1 MGGGEGALAIW
12 RMKGKNNT
20 ADKFAVFNAQTCF
33 LIYTDTLSAEKNHAI
48 FCSNS
53 LLYKMAI
60 IITIPGFIKLKQHR
74 GKNFKSKNIMEME
87 VTAFIP

>member
-1 MGGGEGALAIW
+1 MHRPASSF
-12 RMKGKNNT
+12 K
-20 ADKFAVFNAQTCF
+20 
-33 LIYTDTLSAEKNHAI
+33 LIHCQLKKNHAI

>member
-1 MGGGEGALAIW
+1 
-12 RMKGKNNT
+12 
-20 ADKFAVFNAQTCF
+20 
-33 LIYTDTLSAEKNHAI
+33 
-48 FCSNS
+48 
-53 LLYKMAI
+53 MAI